1 MNTKV
6 EEEYEEVLKE
16 KKIFDIDADARVHN
30 TVLTTIN
37 NINIVRNEVIKPN
50 GMTSPEEDTKIE
62 SEANRGGYPRLH
74 GKNDNE
80 TCHTYDNFEDE
91 KDLDID
97 GGPSIQDDCDGSL
110 KIESIEARNINKEN

>member
-1 MNTKV
+1 MKEKQDKYKV

-16 KKIFDIDADARVHN
+16 KMIIVFDIDADARVHN

-74 GKNDNE
+74 GKND
-80 TCHTYDNFEDE
+80 
-91 KDLDID
+91 K
-97 GGPSIQDDCDGSL
+97 
-110 KIESIEARNINKEN
+110 KK